1 MTLTIGFANPISTER
16 WEIRNFIIY
25 LVDKYLQD
33 LGLDYFSLVKPLKEK
48 YAEQNLNDLAKHG
61 KCDIKVW
68 FQAKRSEEA
77 KLIASS
83 GTTYTDELNF
93 VTKNKYHPYSHSR

>member
-1 MTLTIGFANPISTER
+1 MTKI
-16 WEIRNFIIY
+16 
-25 LVDKYLQD
+25 
-33 LGLDYFSLVKPLKEK
+33 LGRIKRVRQHDYFSLVKPLKEK

-68 FQAKRSEEA
+68 FQAKRSEEP

-93 VTKNKYHPYSHSR
+93 VTKNRPCAPRAGGVGKGVALHRASSGSGGETQ